1 MMLKQIGGPKKII
14 AKKIIN
20 TIAKVAP
27 TKILIN
33 LKISISFIPPF
44 GNDLRLSFPMFY
56 PKCCANTYPFII
68 DKQTVV
74 HASDQIVRSFCSCN
88 EAALHPMCDRH
99 AAVTVIAA
107 PAKATIMEIKRIP

>member
-33 LKISISFIPPF
+33 LKISIE
-44 GNDLRLSFPMFY
+44 LSR
-56 PKCCANTYPFII
+56 CATAC
-68 DKQTVV
+68 QG
-74 HASDQIVRSFCSCN
+74 
-88 EAALHPMCDRH
+88 
-99 AAVTVIAA
+99 
-107 PAKATIMEIKRIP
+107 